1 MRMLARNKSAMCCI
15 AVQEDIYMSE
25 RFAKKWEAKKE
36 ENTFSNS
43 IKDTISPPPPLKPR
57 LEAATR
63 SLDLQISKLDQANDR
78 FVQKDKSL
86 FAKLVDAYTK
96 HDQAHANIYATEL
109 AELRKMSKLI
119 MNARL
124 ALDQVSLRIKTVSEL
139 GDVVATLGP
148 CIGVLRSVSSG
159 LGGVLPEAEGELGDI
174 GNMLSGLMFEAGSSG
189 GMSLNFE
196 NVNEDASKILAEA
209 ATVAEQKVSANF
221 PDLPAGMP
229 TGAAGKSQLK

>member
-1 MRMLARNKSAMCCI
+1 
-15 AVQEDIYMSE
+15 MSE
-25 RFAKKWEAKKE
+25 NFAKKWEPKKE
-36 ENTFSNS
+36 EESFTTTVRNT
-43 IKDTISPPPPLKPR
+43 ITPPPPLKP
-57 LEAATR
+57 A
-63 SLDLQISKLDQANDR
+63 LDMAVRKLDMQIAKLDQANDR

-159 LGGVLPEAEGELGDI
+159 IGGVLPEAEGELGSI
-174 GNMLSGLMFEAGSSG
+174 GDLLSGLMFEAGTSS

-196 NVNEDASKILAEA
+196 NVNEDASKILDEA
-209 ATVAEQKVSANF
+209 AIVAAQRVNNNF
-221 PDLPAGMP
+221 PDLPAGMG
-229 TGAAGKSQLK
+229 TSTANKTQT